1 MIFLKKYLSGLKL
14 GMLLQLAI
22 RPMCLIVFNTAN
34 NSSFLLAF
42 TLVLV
47 ITLVDAFYII
57 LAGLGVS
64 KLLSK
69 KKLKI
74 IFKIISSTILI
85 LFGVNTILK
94 TYGINLIPGI
104 PLKLTAFN
112 IFLQGLIL
120 TILNP
125 MTIIFWGSIL
135 TTKIIDDNFSK
146 EELNLFSYGLISST
160 LIFLTFIAILGMLL
174 SNFIPDNI
182 SNVLNVIVG
191 IIIILF
197 GIRMLVKKDNK
208 KSENI
213 SL

>member
-1 MIFLKKYLSGLKL
+1 MINVKKYLSGLKL
-14 GMLLQLAI
+14 GMLLQLTI
-22 RPMCLIVFNTAN
+22 GPMCLIVFNTAK
-34 NSSFLLAF
+34 NSGFLLAF
-42 TLVLV
+42 TLVLAV
-47 ITLVDAFYII
+47 TLVDAFYII

-69 KKLKI
+69 KKFKI

-94 TYGINLIPGI
+94 TYDINLIPGI
-104 PLKLTAFN
+104 SLKLTAFN

-125 MTIIFWGSIL
+125 TTIIFWGSIL

-160 LIFLTFIAILGMLL
+160 LIFLSFIVILGMLL

-182 SNVLNVIVG
+182 SGILNVIVG
-191 IIIILF
+191 VIIILF
-197 GIRMLVKKDNK
+197 GIKMLIKKDK